1 MNKLFILYLDHFIK
15 SQIFIVLTAS
25 LKESNAAIHFLLDLS
40 TNIQKRI
47 YFIIFL
53 HLMSKEDKIDSI
65 LDSMSQENDP
75 QALSEGLNILCKL
88 TAK

>member
-47 YFIIFL
+47 DFIIF
-53 HLMSKEDKIDSI
+53 
-65 LDSMSQENDP
+65 
-75 QALSEGLNILCKL
+75 
-88 TAK
+88 